1 MKEELKLPVMLKLQR
16 YAFKGGGGG
25 AGKIKKA
32 LAKSDRNQ
40 MKPRSI
46 KII

>member
-16 YAFKGGGGG
+16 YAFKGGGT
-25 AGKIKKA
+25 GKIKNA
-32 LAKSDRNQ
+32 LARCDRNQ

>member
-16 YAFKGGGGG
+16 YAFKGGGT
-25 AGKIKKA
+25 GKIKNA
-32 LAKSDRNQ
+32 LANCDRNQ

>member
-1 MKEELKLPVMLKLQR
+1 MKEELKLPVMLKPQR

-25 AGKIKKA
+25 KIKKA
-32 LAKSDRNQ
+32 LAKCDRNQ

-46 KII
+46 KIIQI

>member
-16 YAFKGGGGG
+16 YAFKGGGGT
-25 AGKIKKA
+25 GKIKNA
-32 LAKSDRNQ
+32 LAKCDRNQ